1 MNNFGAGKQAHQVF
15 IDTDNGIQGSSHIMV
30 DGLKIQILISLF
42 YLLGLVLSQVTYV
55 LYLYQSKRLT
65 LLLDDF

>member
-42 YLLGLVLSQVTYV
+42 YLLGLA
-55 LYLYQSKRLT
+55 LY
-65 LLLDDF
+65 